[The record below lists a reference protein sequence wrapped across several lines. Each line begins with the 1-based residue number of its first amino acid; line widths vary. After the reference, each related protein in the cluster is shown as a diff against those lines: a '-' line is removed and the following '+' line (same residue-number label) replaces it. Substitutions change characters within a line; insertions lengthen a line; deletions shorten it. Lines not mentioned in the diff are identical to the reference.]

1 MSNIL
6 LTNLISRKEYLNDIL
21 SKKEEALKT
30 LPEGKLRTSTVNGQY
45 RYYHVLGPEK
55 NTGQYLTKKD
65 MELACALAQKDYDQR
80 VIASAERELVILDR
94 LIGQQSTSVEEI
106 YPSLNPARQVLVNPV
121 RLTDE
126 EYVARWIE
134 SKTCEPMGFGDD
146 DPVILTTEGY
156 RVRSKSEQLWAD
168 LMEEAGVPHLFEPLV
183 YLEGR
188 GWVRPDFIGL
198 NVRKRK
204 EIIIEH
210 FGMMDDPGYANKN
223 VDKLHEYERN
233 GFVLG
238 DDLLI
243 SMETK
248 KFAPD
253 RQSIEELI
261 KTHFI

>member
-1 MSNIL
+1 MSNIFL
-6 LTNLISRKEYLNDIL
+6 SNLESRKQYLKEIVE
-21 SKKEEALKT
+21 KKAEALADA
-30 LPEGKLRTSTVNGQY
+30 PAGRLRTCTYKGNNSYYFVEKAKDSTG
-45 RYYHVLGPEK
+45 K
-55 NTGQYLTKKD
+55 YLTKKD

-134 SKTCEPMGFGDD
+134 SKKCEPMGFSDD

-243 SMETK
+243 TMETK